1 MQIDWTTFALEVINF
16 LALVWILK
24 RFLYRPVLDVLA
36 RRRAG
41 VERTLAEGRNSMAQ
55 ATELQKQ
62 FEQRLADWEKE
73 KASLRVALDAEL
85 ATERERQMQAV
96 QRSLADERTRQ
107 AAQEAHRLADLR
119 HTLETQSIEHAGRF
133 AATLLTRLADPALEA
148 RLLDLLLDDLAHLP
162 PEQTAGLRATV
173 SAAAMPVSVASAW
186 PLTDQQRARL
196 TEALGKLMGQSVE
209 LACAEE
215 ATLVAG
221 LRVTVGAWQLKAN
234 LADELAFFANGAN
247 HGE

>member
-1 MQIDWTTFALEVINF
+1 MQIDWTTFVLEVINF

-36 RRRAG
+36 RRRAA
-41 VERTLAEGRNSMAQ
+41 VERDLATAQ
-55 ATELQKQ
+55 AGKARAAALQAQ

-73 KASLRVALDAEL
+73 KLALRATLDTEL
-85 ATERERQMQAV
+85 AGARERQLQAL
-96 QRSLADERTRQ
+96 Q
-107 AAQEAHRLADLR
+107 
-119 HTLETQSIEHAGRF
+119 
-133 AATLLTRLADPALEA
+133 TRLADEQARQSAREAHRQADLRQELENQAIANAARFAAVLLTRVADAALEA
-148 RLLDLLLDDLAHLP
+148 RLLDLLLDDLARLP
-162 PEQTAGLRATV
+162 PEQTAGVRATV
-173 SAAAMPVSVASAW
+173 DTASVPGKVASAF
-186 PLTDQQRARL
+186 PLADVQRARL
-196 TEALGKLMGQSVE
+196 AEALANALGQPVE
-209 LACAEE
+209 LAFSED